1 MIVPELLVPPPV
13 RVSRALEAADDE
25 RRRIARDLH
34 DGLQGHLV
42 LLAIQAGELQR
53 EPTLTSEGR
62 AGLDA
67 LAAGLQTAIT
77 ELRRP
82 RPRRDAGDADRARA
96 LRGGRGARGP
106 LPDPRRVDVEHGR
119 GALPGA
125 VETAGYF
132 LLAEALANAVKHSHA
147 AGVRL
152 RIARDDR
159 WLRIELRDD
168 GIGGAHPGDG
178 AGLRGMA
185 DRAEALGGRLAVTS
199 PPGGG
204 TTILAELPCA
214 S

>member
-53 EPTLTSEGR
+53 EPALTSEGR

-77 ELRRP
+77 ELRQLVHGVMPAMLTERGLC
-82 RPRRDAGDADRARA
+82 AAAEELADRC
-96 LRGGRGARGP
+96 P
-106 LPDPRRVDVEHGR
+106 IPVDVDVEHGG

-152 RIARDDR
+152 RIARDDG